1 MGLTPKRKAFVNAIV
16 SGMNPSE
23 AYRAA
28 GYSERMGARS
38 VAVEANKLMRNPD
51 ISQAVLQGQAQAV
64 KDALWSRER
73 AIERLSE
80 VNGISLQRMRETG
93 VTDRDN
99 LAGFTAT
106 LDRLEAMTDGGN
118 PASDVPTFY
127 FERKA
132 DAPVIVLGVEPKR
145 VD

>member
-1 MGLTPKRKAFVNAIV
+1 MGLTPKRRAFVNAIV

-51 ISQAVLQGQAQAV
+51 ISLAILKGQAEAV
-64 KDALWSRER
+64 KKAIWSRET
-73 AIERLSE
+73 ALERLDE
-80 VNGISLQRMRETG
+80 VNSIALGAMRETG

-99 LAGFTAT
+99 LAGFTASF
-106 LDRLEAMTDGGN
+106 DRLEAMTDGGG
-118 PASDVPTFY
+118 AVSDVPRFY

-132 DAPVIVLGVEPKR
+132 DAPVLVLGVEPKR